1 MQNKDIAGIL
11 VEIAD
16 LLEIKGEDTFR
27 VNSYRNAART
37 ISSLQED
44 IADIAGSSGELV
56 KLPGIGKSMAEKIRE
71 IVRKG
76 RLSQLDE
83 LRREL
88 PPSLLEILKLEQMGP
103 KRTRTLYKQLNI
115 RSVEDLEKAV
125 ENGKVQKLE
134 GFGEKFATQILRE
147 IEEYHRKGGYK
158 RFKISEAADLIR
170 PLVDYLSKEVK
181 DIEVAGSYRRGKETV
196 GDIDILGISRD
207 AGKAMEF
214 FVNYP
219 ETSRVISRG
228 KAKTSVMLHAGIQVD
243 FRVFEKDS
251 YGAALLF
258 FTGSQA
264 HNVALRRICQ
274 EKGFKLNEYGIYRG
288 EERMA
293 GTSETEMYKK
303 MGLPF
308 IAPEMREDTGELDAA
323 KEGKLP
329 ELIELKDI
337 KGDLQSHTRASDGKN
352 SLKEMAEAA
361 RGKGYEYFAVTDH
374 SKKVSVAGGLDEKR
388 LARQMEE
395 IESLN
400 EKLEGFRVL
409 KSVEVDILRDGT
421 LDLDHGILREMDL
434 VVCAI
439 HFDRKLSKK
448 EQTLRVLRAMENPFC
463 NILAHPTGRLIGKR
477 REYEIDLKEIMKEA
491 AAGNWFLEINSDPE
505 RLDLNDVYIRQAKEA
520 GVKMVI
526 STDAHSVRGLDNIK
540 YGLMQA
546 RRGWLEKD
554 DVVNTRSWKEFRELI
569 KR

>member
-288 EERMA
+288 EERVA

-526 STDAHSVRGLDNIK
+526 STDAHSVVGLDNIK